1 MSHRAYLFSLRI
13 AHALREVAA
22 EGYGKAELSKDLL
35 AGVSVGIIA
44 IPLAMALAIAS
55 GVPPQYGL
63 YTAIIA
69 GFLIPLCG
77 GSRYSISGPT
87 AAFVVI
93 LYPVAQK
100 YGLSGLLIATMLS
113 GLLLVMMAM
122 MRLGRLIQ
130 YIPEAVTLGFTAG
143 IAVVIATLQLKDF
156 FGLQIVEMPE
166 HYIEKLHTLLLAA
179 DSGHWPSILVA
190 STTLWLMWFWPKLQ
204 TPIPAHLPAVLLGTL
219 VAVILAWFD
228 LPVETI
234 GSRFHYVSADGVEV
248 AGIPD
253 MLPAFLLPWQLPG
266 ADGAPLV
273 LSSQL
278 VKDLL
283 AAAFAMAMLGAI
295 ESLLCAVVLDGMTGR
310 RHSANSELLGQGIG
324 NIVAPFFGG
333 ITATAAIARSAAN
346 VRAGAV
352 SPVSAMVH
360 ALVVLL
366 ALFVLA
372 PWLSYLPMPAMAA
385 LLLVV
390 AWNMSEAP
398 KALHLI
404 NTAPRSD
411 IWVFLVC
418 FSFTVLFDMVVAITS
433 GIIIAALL
441 FVKEVAEMTKITDVS
456 ENSKLV
462 PEKLA
467 DGHKVFRISG
477 PLFFAAADRVFAELA
492 LLCQSQQQVVLLMD
506 GVSLL
511 DAGGLAAMHKF
522 LNQCEAKQCH
532 VLMVDLQ
539 FQPLRTLAK
548 AKVRPIEGVL
558 SFYPTLADALRLLPK
573 RHGQWEEGEQDFL
586 HDSGL

>member
-1 MSHRAYLFSLRI
+1 
-13 AHALREVAA
+13 
-22 EGYGKAELSKDLL
+22 
-35 AGVSVGIIA
+35 
-44 IPLAMALAIAS
+44 
-55 GVPPQYGL
+55 
-63 YTAIIA
+63 
-69 GFLIPLCG
+69 
-77 GSRYSISGPT
+77 
-87 AAFVVI
+87 
-93 LYPVAQK
+93 
-100 YGLSGLLIATMLS
+100 
-113 GLLLVMMAM
+113 
-122 MRLGRLIQ
+122 
-130 YIPEAVTLGFTAG
+130 
-143 IAVVIATLQLKDF
+143 
-156 FGLQIVEMPE
+156 
-166 HYIEKLHTLLLAA
+166 
-179 DSGHWPSILVA
+179 
-190 STTLWLMWFWPKLQ
+190 MWFWPKLQ

-234 GSRFHYVSADGVEV
+234 GSRFHYVSADGVQV

-548 AKVRPIEGVL
+548 AKVRPIEGIL
-558 SFYPTLADALRLLPK
+558 SFYPTLADALRLMPK